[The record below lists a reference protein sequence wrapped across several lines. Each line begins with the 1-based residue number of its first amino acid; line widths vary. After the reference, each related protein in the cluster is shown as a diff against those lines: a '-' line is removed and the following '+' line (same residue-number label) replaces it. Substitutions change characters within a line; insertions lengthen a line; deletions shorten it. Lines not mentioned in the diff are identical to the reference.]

1 MRNRNFAVLT
11 RLGSEASCITGIDSD
26 PDSETDRTDPTDR
39 TDRTD
44 RTDPTDR
51 TDRTDPATIAWRRR
65 LKKRAFSDGLWL
77 RDRLDMLCR

>member
-26 PDSETDRTDPTDR
+26 PDSETDRTDP
-39 TDRTD
+39 
-44 RTDPTDR
+44 
-51 TDRTDPATIAWRRR
+51 ATIAWRRR